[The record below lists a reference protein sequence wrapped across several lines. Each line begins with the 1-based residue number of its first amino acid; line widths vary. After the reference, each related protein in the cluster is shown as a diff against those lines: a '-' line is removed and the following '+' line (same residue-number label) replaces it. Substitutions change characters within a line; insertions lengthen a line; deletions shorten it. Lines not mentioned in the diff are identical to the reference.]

1 MGLCRLEEAKRAA
14 ADAREKLERQNQQLS
29 DLEAEL
35 GLLRR
40 RVEQLETDRDKD
52 KKLIAQLQESL
63 NRARAVRSLRQ
74 SLHQGRNHWGVRTP
88 QKNLDGPPQ
97 LFYEECDYRYV
108 TACSARNWVYHPH
121 FVLYNN
127 LHQGIGPPTLKTWLR
142 PCSPQAIRA
151 PDGHFLSHV
160 TV

>member
-1 MGLCRLEEAKRAA
+1 LDEARRAA

-63 NRARAVRSLRQ
+63 NRARAVRLIL
-74 SLHQGRNHWGVRTP
+74 LHLLCP
-88 QKNLDGPPQ
+88 
-97 LFYEECDYRYV
+97 
-108 TACSARNWVYHPH
+108 
-121 FVLYNN
+121 
-127 LHQGIGPPTLKTWLR
+127 
-142 PCSPQAIRA
+142 AIRYEML
-151 PDGHFLSHV
+151 F
-160 TV
+160 